1 MNICVFGASS
11 TELDA
16 AYLNS
21 GELLGETMAKHGH
34 GLVFG
39 AGTNGMMGAVARGVH
54 RIGGSIVGV
63 VPRFFQVDGVLFPH
77 CNELIYTNTMRERK
91 QIMDDRADAFITMPG
106 GIGTFEEFF
115 EILTLR
121 QLGQSQKP
129 MVLFNQND
137 YYHDALAMLHTAV
150 KQGFMKEASLSLCY
164 VTDSV
169 EDALNYVEH
178 PMDLDGSIHAYKFLP
193 TTQST

>member
-39 AGTNGMMGAVARGVH
+39 AGKNGMMGAVARGVH
-54 RIGGSIVGV
+54 RIGGSVVGV

-91 QIMDDRADAFITMPG
+91 QIMDDRSDAFIAMPG

-129 MVLFNQND
+129 VVLFNQND
-137 YYHDALAMLHTAV
+137 YYRDALAMLQTAV
-150 KQGFMKEASLSLCY
+150 KQGFMREASLSLCY

-169 EDALNYVEH
+169 EDALRYIEH
-178 PMDLDGSIHAYKFLP
+178 PMDSDGSIHAYKFLN
-193 TTQST
+193 TTQSI